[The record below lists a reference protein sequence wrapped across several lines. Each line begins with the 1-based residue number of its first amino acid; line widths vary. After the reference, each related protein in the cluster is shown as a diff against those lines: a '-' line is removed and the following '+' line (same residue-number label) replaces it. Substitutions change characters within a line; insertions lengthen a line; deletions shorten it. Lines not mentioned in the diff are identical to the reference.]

1 MTCKK
6 CFDCGRVTIGGQD
19 LLCICP
25 PGHKNLSAMVDGG
38 DRGNLTFE
46 SPACFLV
53 TPKGEKVYQDF
64 YRRME
69 SEIPTLESCACGRSR
84 LSLNEVLE
92 IFTDEDC
99 FENRVISLNCCH

>member
-1 MTCKK
+1 MICIK
-6 CFDCGRVTIGGQD
+6 CFDGGRVTIGGQD
-19 LLCICP
+19 LPCICP
-25 PGHKNLSAMVDGG
+25 AGHKNLSAIVNEKDW
-38 DRGNLTFE
+38 GNLTFK
-46 SPACFLV
+46 SPVYFSL

-92 IFTDEDC
+92 IFTNDDC
-99 FENRVISLNCCH
+99 FENGAISLDCCH